1 MSTETETV
9 EKPLRERPE
18 IEVTELVKEDG
29 EGESDEGFELEPDEE
44 EQEDGAGTETG
55 EEAAGDDD
63 KAKADAVD
71 DDAAKPEPVAK
82 DRQPWHVKRI
92 GNLTRK
98 NEEAAAALK
107 AANDKI
113 AAMEA
118 AANGGEGPKLY
129 TEDEVRS
136 RINSE
141 STLKAKAERTNERLE
156 NLFET
161 GTKAYKDFGTRV
173 EGYVKAFGSEALAQ
187 RPDFFEAV
195 SELPNGADV
204 IHNLSG
210 DLDHMA
216 EFLEMPAYKM
226 GMALKELSMTLA
238 KPKSASVSK
247 APAPIVPLETKNN
260 SELALD
266 DPKLPM
272 AEYVRRR
279 QADREAN
286 AGGRRR

>member
-44 EQEDGAGTETG
+44 EGAGTETG
-55 EEAAGDDD
+55 EETAGADEKDPTEATDDT
-63 KAKADAVD
+63 
-71 DDAAKPEPVAK
+71 AKPEPVAK

-92 GNLTRK
+92 GNLTKEKDRLAAEIK
-98 NEEAAAALK
+98 ARDEKIAALEAAASGSA
-107 AANDKI
+107 
-113 AAMEA
+113 
-118 AANGGEGPKLY
+118 EGPKLY

-156 NLFET
+156 SLFET
-161 GTKAYKDFGTRV
+161 GTKTYKDFGARV

-216 EFLEMPAYKM
+216 EVLEMAPVKM
-226 GMALKELSMTLA
+226 GMELARLSEKLG
-238 KPKSASVSK
+238 KPKSGQVSK
-247 APAPIVPLETKNN
+247 TPPPIKPLETVNN

-272 AEYVRRR
+272 DEYVRRR
-279 QADREAN
+279 EAAREAR
-286 AGGRRR
+286 AASGRRR